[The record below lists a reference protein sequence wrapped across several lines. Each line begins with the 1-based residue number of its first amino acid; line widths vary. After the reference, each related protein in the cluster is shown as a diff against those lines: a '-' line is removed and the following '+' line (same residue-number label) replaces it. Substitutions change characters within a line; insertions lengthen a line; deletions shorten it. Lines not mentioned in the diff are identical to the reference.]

1 MKYTIRTLLIVILA
15 GFLSG
20 AGCPLKDRGFGE
32 SEYTLNPDGTFIIKS
47 GKEMAEVEAVMT
59 RGTDGMPDMV
69 YFHALGV
76 KAFEGQQIQAEIS
89 KEVTKA
95 ISATLPAMLSTAI
108 KGVMG
113 KTAIETLAPV
123 LVTP

>member
-1 MKYTIRTLLIVILA
+1 MKQILIIILV
-15 GFLSG
+15 GILG
-20 AGCPLKDRGFGE
+20 GCGTFADRGFGE